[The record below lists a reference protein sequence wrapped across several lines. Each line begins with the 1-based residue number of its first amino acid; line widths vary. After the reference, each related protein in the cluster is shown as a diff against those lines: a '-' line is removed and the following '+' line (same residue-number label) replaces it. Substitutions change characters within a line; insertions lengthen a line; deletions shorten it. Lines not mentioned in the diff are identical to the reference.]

1 MGAATIAREG
11 LNGAAGGPSRVKS
24 EVSPVPLAAR
34 REPWQCAH
42 TEGCL
47 EPAYTVAPI
56 PLCEAHG
63 LIYGNAN
70 ADG

>member
-11 LNGAAGGPSRVKS
+11 LNGAASGRSRVKS

-42 TEGCL
+42 TDGCL

-63 LIYGNAN
+63 AALNRALR
-70 ADG
+70 